1 MGGHGSPPG
10 KVPFELTLKD
20 AKKEP
25 AMKVAKGYLFRKER
39 PLSKEVGKEE
49 PGILQ
54 EKEGN
59 DRAGC

>member
-1 MGGHGSPPG
+1 M
-10 KVPFELTLKD
+10 PFELTLKD